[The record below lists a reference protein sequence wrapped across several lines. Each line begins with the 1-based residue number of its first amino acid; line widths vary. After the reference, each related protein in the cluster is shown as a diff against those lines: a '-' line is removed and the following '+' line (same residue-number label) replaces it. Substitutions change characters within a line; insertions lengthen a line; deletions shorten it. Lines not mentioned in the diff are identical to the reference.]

1 MKIPK
6 IHIPFKKIGS
16 YILAIFTFLFVVTGS
31 LGLAITLINPVNL
44 WWTISPIETRYFVI
58 GYSLVIEY
66 LEFVQ
71 AYYWY
76 SIGLSAS
83 LIVFGY
89 SIHIRSIKALYE
101 GIKASPRA
109 LLYSPITIYRELVEF
124 RDWLFEKI
132 EYLNG
137 ESAKWRRFFNV
148 MKSPYSLLRSFGLS
162 PQLALTLLVGAGAT
176 GTAVGVAEVLEERSF
191 SNGDA
196 GIYLAPSNLPN
207 EDLERE
213 MAFRKD
219 GPDNTLRVI
228 LNETPVEEVNISNV
242 NLGTSFASNGQPS
255 ALPSGKTEAILIDG
269 NNTRIEIGKLTF
281 SRNSCKTL
289 NLEAIN
295 SNKITIKDNQAAGL
309 SIYQTATSTQPNLRI
324 SGGNFMSD
332 LLTTE
337 GGTYDR
343 LWIAPLDSM
352 TSSKTKINELILENI
367 VSSGGT
373 CDLKK
378 LDIGELI
385 ITFNRIGGDNSL
397 LTKAFTVS
405 TTVAAASFDV
415 SGNLEILMGEVES
428 QPD

>member
-1 MKIPK
+1 
-6 IHIPFKKIGS
+6 
-16 YILAIFTFLFVVTGS
+16 
-31 LGLAITLINPVNL
+31 
-44 WWTISPIETRYFVI
+44 
-58 GYSLVIEY
+58 
-66 LEFVQ
+66 
-71 AYYWY
+71 
-76 SIGLSAS
+76 
-83 LIVFGY
+83 
-89 SIHIRSIKALYE
+89 
-101 GIKASPRA
+101 
-109 LLYSPITIYRELVEF
+109 
-124 RDWLFEKI
+124 
-132 EYLNG
+132 
-137 ESAKWRRFFNV
+137 
-148 MKSPYSLLRSFGLS
+148 
-162 PQLALTLLVGAGAT
+162 
-176 GTAVGVAEVLEERSF
+176 
-191 SNGDA
+191 
-196 GIYLAPSNLPN
+196 
-207 EDLERE
+207 
-213 MAFRKD
+213 
-219 GPDNTLRVI
+219 VI
-228 LNETPVEEVNISNV
+228 LNSTPIEEVSISNV

-295 SNKITIKDNQAAGL
+295 SNKITIKDNQADGL

-415 SGNLEILMGEVES
+415 SGNLEILMGEVER